1 MDESFIADSFNLYG
15 LEEMLPIQQFAYC
28 YDIILDYEIND
39 DIDFKKLENSVVK
52 LYGLIHARYI
62 VTTQGLEAMV

>member
-1 MDESFIADSFNLYG
+1 
-15 LEEMLPIQQFAYC
+15 MLPQTHYSYC

-39 DIDFKKLENSVVK
+39 EIDISKLENSACD

-62 VTTQGLEAMV
+62 VTSDGLEAMVFIFYLFLILI

>member
-1 MDESFIADSFNLYG
+1 
-15 LEEMLPIQQFAYC
+15 MLPIQQFAYC